1 MFLLVPVTMNQL
13 FINVMYFEKYMLF
26 ALYYHIALQSIVSS
40 YTRNE
45 FTRESET

>member
-1 MFLLVPVTMNQL
+1 MFLFVPVTLNQV
-13 FINVMYFEKYMLF
+13 FINVMYFEKYMLLS
-26 ALYYHIALQSIVSS
+26 LYYHIALQLIVSS